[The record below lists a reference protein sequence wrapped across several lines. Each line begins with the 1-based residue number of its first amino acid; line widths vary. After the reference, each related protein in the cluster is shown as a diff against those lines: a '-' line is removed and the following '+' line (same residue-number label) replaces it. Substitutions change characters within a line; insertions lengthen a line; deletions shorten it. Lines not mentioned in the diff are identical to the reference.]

1 MKQTMTVE
9 EAERED
15 TKPVFDKCQ
24 KKKKKL
30 IHCNGEQKTRQS
42 WLQVVCQESTV
53 W

>member
-24 KKKKKL
+24 KKKKKTHSL
-30 IHCNGEQKTRQS
+30 
-42 WLQVVCQESTV
+42 
-53 W
+53 